1 MSKIE
6 SQEPRWRYCLRL
18 LLNIVI
24 PASGWILALS
34 AGPWL
39 LKFFMPFVIGLV
51 IALIANPLVR
61 FLERRLRLVRRHSSL
76 LIVAAVLALVIGLIY
91 LVISRTVRAAR
102 SFAEYLPQ
110 LYETAEAAVRQ
121 GLERL
126 GGSMDFLPQSLQE
139 SWEALGS
146 SLGDY
151 LGLAVEK
158 AAPPTVEAAGSVAR
172 VIPALLV
179 YSVVTVL
186 SAYFFIVERDRIA
199 AFLREHLPAGAL
211 RYQEYLKGELKRLVC
226 GYFLAQLKIMGVVWL
241 ILTAGFFVLGVGYA
255 PLWALLI
262 SLLDFLPVFG
272 TGTVL
277 IPWGIIVV
285 LDGEYAFAAG
295 LLLLYVLT
303 QVTRQAVQP
312 KLVGDSMGLNPFLT
326 LLFLYLGFKAGGI
339 AGMILAVPVGLFFLN
354 LYHFGAF
361 KGMTD
366 SAAAL
371 IQEIQAFRKGE
382 DKHE

>member
-24 PASGWILALS
+24 PASGWILALF

-76 LIVAAVLALVIGLIY
+76 LIVAAALALVIGLIY
-91 LVISRTVRAAR
+91 LVISRAVGAAR
-102 SFAEYLPQ
+102 ALADDLPQ

-121 GLERL
+121 GLERV
-126 GGSMDFLPQSLQE
+126 GGSMDFLPQSLRE
-139 SWEALGS
+139 SWESLGS

-172 VIPALLV
+172 VIPSLLV

>member
-24 PASGWILALS
+24 PASGWILALF

-76 LIVAAVLALVIGLIY
+76 LIVAAALALVIGLIY

>member
-24 PASGWILALS
+24 PASGWILALF

-121 GLERL
+121 GLERV
-126 GGSMDFLPQSLQE
+126 GGSMDFLPQSLRE

-172 VIPALLV
+172 VIPSLLV

-199 AFLREHLPAGAL
+199 AFLRGHLPAGAL

>member
-24 PASGWILALS
+24 PASGWILALF

-91 LVISRTVRAAR
+91 LVISRTVRAVR

-126 GGSMDFLPQSLQE
+126 GGSMDFLPQSLRE

>member
-6 SQEPRWRYCLRL
+6 SHEPRWRYCLRL

-76 LIVAAVLALVIGLIY
+76 LIVAAALALVIGLIY
-91 LVISRTVRAAR
+91 LVISRAVGAAR
-102 SFAEYLPQ
+102 ALADDLPQ

-121 GLERL
+121 GLERV
-126 GGSMDFLPQSLQE
+126 GGSMDFLPQSLRE

-172 VIPALLV
+172 VIPSLLV

-199 AFLREHLPAGAL
+199 AFLRGHLPAGAL

-226 GYFLAQLKIMGVVWL
+226 GYFWAQLKIMGVVWL

-255 PLWALLI
+255 PLWAFLI

>member
-121 GLERL
+121 GLERV
-126 GGSMDFLPQSLQE
+126 GGSMDFLPQSLRE

-172 VIPALLV
+172 VIPSLLV

-199 AFLREHLPAGAL
+199 AFLRGHLPAGAL

>member
-24 PASGWILALS
+24 PASGWILALF

-126 GGSMDFLPQSLQE
+126 GGSMDFLPQSLRE

-172 VIPALLV
+172 VIPSLLV

-354 LYHFGAF
+354 LYDFGAF

>member
-76 LIVAAVLALVIGLIY
+76 LIVAAALALVIGLIY
-91 LVISRTVRAAR
+91 LVISWTVGAAR
-102 SFAEYLPQ
+102 ALADDLPQ

-126 GGSMDFLPQSLQE
+126 GGSMDFLPQSLRE

-172 VIPALLV
+172 VIPSLLV

-199 AFLREHLPAGAL
+199 AFLRGHLPAGAL

-255 PLWALLI
+255 PLWAFLI
-262 SLLDFLPVFG
+262 SFLDFLPVFG